1 MELKKIKIK
10 SLQFL
15 IAGAVFIFMLSASVS
30 AFAVGFES
38 NELRLYPG
46 EVYDSAFSLQNYGI
60 NSSDIT
66 VEATVEEGGEYI
78 TFTEG
83 NRFDVLANNNAAA
96 PIKIKIPTNA
106 RVGDS
111 YPVKIL
117 FNVIS
122 GDVGGSGVEAGGTSV
137 GFAFS
142 YRREITL
149 KIVPEVTEEK
159 PTTAETPVK
168 ETKAWVWVGLVVIIL
183 IGLGLWWLVKKKKQ
197 E

>member
-1 MELKKIKIK
+1 MEFKKIKIK
-10 SLQFL
+10 GLQFL
-15 IAGAVFIFMLSASVS
+15 LVGAIFIFMLSASVS

-38 NELRLYPG
+38 VELRLYPG
-46 EVYDSAFSLQNYGI
+46 EVYDSAFSLQNYGT

-66 VEATVEEGGEYI
+66 VEATVEEGGEYMA
-78 TFTEG
+78 FTEG
-83 NRFDVLANNNAAA
+83 TRFDVLANNNAAA

-106 RVGDS
+106 RAGDS

-149 KIVPEVTEEK
+149 KVIAEK
-159 PTTAETPVK
+159 PA
-168 ETKAWVWVGLVVIIL
+168 ETKAAETGMNIWIWAIVIAVIIIL
-183 IGLGLWWLVKKKKQ
+183 IAWLILKSKKKSL